1 MTPFQNFFP
10 KNYQKNGKNWKYIKK
25 LLKMSE
31 NSKFG
36 DFWAISTCNTS
47 KESIFHIEFNFTQE
61 KYDLF
66 EKKLKKSHFY
76 FFLSKFLLTW
86 CLQSQIFQICAKKF
100 KNWVALCFGNVLKLK
115 VTKGELD
122 ISIRLEMADDY
133 RLGGARGA
141 PPTVNRPPFLSG
153 LR

>member
-1 MTPFQNFFP
+1 MQYLKRKHFSYRIQLHT
-10 KNYQKNGKNWKYIKK
+10 GKVWFI
-25 LLKMSE
+25 
-31 NSKFG
+31 
-36 DFWAISTCNTS
+36 W
-47 KESIFHIEFNFTQE
+47 
-61 KYDLF
+61 
-66 EKKLKKSHFY
+66 KKLKKSHFY

-141 PPTVNRPPFLSG
+141 PPASFRVNGCLHEEEIEPLINHEATCPFRAVHCPDPECFDKL
-153 LR
+153 LEKDIVAHVIR

>member
-1 MTPFQNFFP
+1 MLTSILAHLVFFQSFF
-10 KNYQKNGKNWKYIKK
+10 GENWKLIKN
-25 LLKMSE
+25 LPEMRE
-31 NSKFG
+31 ISKFC

-115 VTKGELD
+115 VTKGELV
-122 ISIRLEMADDY
+122 ISNRVEMADQY
-133 RLGGARGA
+133 LLGGARGA
-141 PPTVNRPPFLSG
+141 PPHTD
-153 LR
+153 